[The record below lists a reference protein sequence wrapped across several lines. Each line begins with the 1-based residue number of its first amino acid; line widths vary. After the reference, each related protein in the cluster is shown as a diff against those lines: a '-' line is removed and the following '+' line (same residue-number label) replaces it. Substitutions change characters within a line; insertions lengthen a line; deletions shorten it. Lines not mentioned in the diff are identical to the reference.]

1 MQRGVNGSSTMTK
14 QGPATGD
21 DDGSIVEESVELLRT
36 FDFTEYE
43 AKCFVGLTRIQRGTA
58 KEVSEV
64 ADVPR
69 ARVYDCMEG
78 LKEQGLVDVQQG
90 TPREFRAADPG
101 EAISLLDRRVT
112 EILERLDALLGR
124 LQAPEA
130 EKAAG
135 DVWVMEGDAEVSERM
150 EGLLEA
156 AEEEVLFAAAVEDLL
171 TVELLDA
178 LRAAADRGVDIVIG
192 SPAESIR
199 QRLREELP
207 DVQVIETWTWWDSHP
222 IQPGAVSAIL
232 MIDGGQLL
240 VSADIE
246 TSLPGVRKHRAVW
259 TDGDSAPLVGMMRPL
274 LADAIR
280 SGAKQ
285 TV

>member
-1 MQRGVNGSSTMTK
+1 MTDQGS
-14 QGPATGD
+14 ATGD
-21 DDGSIVEESVELLRT
+21 DGRSIVEESVELLRT

-43 AKCFVGLTRIQRGTA
+43 AKCFVGLTRIQQGTA

-69 ARVYDCMEG
+69 ARVYDCMDG
-78 LKEQGLVDVQQG
+78 LQEHGLVDVQQG
-90 TPREFRAADPG
+90 SPREFRAADPG
-101 EAISLLDRRVT
+101 EAISLLDRRVS
-112 EILERLDALLGR
+112 EILERLDELLGR

-150 EGLLEA
+150 EGLLDTA
-156 AEEEVLFAAAVEDLL
+156 QEEVLLAAAVEDLL
-171 TVELLDA
+171 TGELLEA
-178 LRAAADRGVDIVIG
+178 LQAVADRGVEIVIG
-192 SPAESIR
+192 SPAAPIR
-199 QRLREELP
+199 QRFREELP
-207 DVQVIETWTWWDSHP
+207 AAQVLETWTWWDSHP

-232 MIDGGQLL
+232 MVDGQRLL

-280 SGAKQ
+280 SRAGQ